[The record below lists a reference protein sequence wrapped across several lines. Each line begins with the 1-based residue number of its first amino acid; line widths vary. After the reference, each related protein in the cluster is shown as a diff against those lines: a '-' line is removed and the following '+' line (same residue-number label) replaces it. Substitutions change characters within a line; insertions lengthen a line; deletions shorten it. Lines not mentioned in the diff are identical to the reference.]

1 MNPPRTR
8 APTSTRSTGAG
19 ARSLS
24 LAAVATLGLV
34 VLPGCLRGD
43 ALKLATFAAVVAV
56 KTVQVVAA
64 SSRAER
70 RTKVSSSSGASTPAF
85 GPCGV
90 CPEPDNGYAV
100 CFVSTCEIR
109 CIEGY
114 VLVDDR
120 CVPAAPPCGEPVRA
134 K

>member
-1 MNPPRTR
+1 MHPPREAPAHTR
-8 APTSTRSTGAG
+8 QRGAAPLA
-19 ARSLS
+19 
-24 LAAVATLGLV
+24 AAVALAL

-56 KTVQVVAA
+56 KTAQVVAA

-70 RTKVSSSSGASTPAF
+70 RTKVSSSSASAVAPAG

-90 CPEPDNGYAV
+90 CPEPDNGYAL

-109 CIEGY
+109 CIDGY

-120 CVPAAPPCGEPVRA
+120 CEPAPEAPR
-134 K
+134 

>member
-1 MNPPRTR
+1 MA
-8 APTSTRSTGAG
+8 APLA
-19 ARSLS
+19 
-24 LAAVATLGLV
+24 AAVALAL

-56 KTVQVVAA
+56 KTAQVVAA

-70 RTKVSSSSGASTPAF
+70 RTKVSSSSGPSTPAG

-90 CPEPDNGYAV
+90 CPEPDNGYAL

-114 VLVDDR
+114 VLVEDR
-120 CVPAAPPCGEPVRA
+120 CEPATPDAPR
-134 K
+134 